1 MAADGD
7 WLRVKPAAGMGV
19 EMNREKNTER
29 RIGKYRLV
37 RALGTGATARVY
49 LARGEGAKEFCA
61 LKYSDSSELIRREA
75 EILKRLKHN
84 CFPRWIEDGEQA
96 PGAWLAM
103 EYIQGITLQQLM
115 EQYRT
120 GMPEQMALGIAMDVA
135 AGLAYLHSFQPAYI
149 YRDLK
154 AANVMI
160 TGEGRARL
168 VDLGAAVC
176 QQERGDGL
184 CRAGTYG
191 YGAPEQFWEGSRVTP
206 ACDVYA
212 MGKLLSFMLSGQD
225 PGKPP
230 YDTMGYCRRH
240 QGIGREYKQLL
251 GRCLQS
257 DPQLRCPDAAFL
269 LRDLSALRMGR
280 RKIRSK
286 IGRNKGSKVPYRYIK
301 CIWRS
306 DYERIF

>member
-1 MAADGD
+1 
-7 WLRVKPAAGMGV
+7 
-19 EMNREKNTER
+19 MNDRKNTEK
-29 RIGKYRLV
+29 RIGKYQLMQI
-37 RALGTGATARVY
+37 LGAGATASVY
-49 LARGEGAKEFCA
+49 LARKENVGELYA

-75 EILKRLKHN
+75 EIVKRLRHT
-84 CFPRWIEDGEQA
+84 CFPRWIEDGKEGA
-96 PGAWLAM
+96 GAWLVM
-103 EYIQGITLQQLM
+103 EYIPGITLQQLM
-115 EQYRT
+115 EQYPA
-120 GMPEQMALGIAMDVA
+120 GMPAQMALGIAMEVA
-135 AGLAYLHSFQPAYI
+135 AGLAYLHSCQPAYI

-160 TGEGRARL
+160 TREGRARL

-176 QQERGDGL
+176 LQEPGDEM

-191 YGAPEQFWEGSRVTP
+191 YSAPEQFWEGSRITL

-240 QGIGREYKQLL
+240 YGIGKEYKQLL
-251 GRCLQS
+251 DRCLQP

-269 LRDLSALRMGR
+269 LRDLAALRTDKR
-280 RKIRSK
+280 RIWSK
-286 IGRNKGSKVPYRYIK
+286 IGRNKGNKAPYRYIK